1 MRNLLVSLI
10 TFGLLVAPAVAQEPQ
25 TDRSPAALTGRDDR
39 VLTVYEQQAFSG
51 AAYSFTQ
58 TTSNISSMQRFAS
71 LRTTGG
77 PWQVCDKHGFKGD
90 CRVLEGRYRTL
101 SQVGLREIR
110 SARPVSEVPQG

>member
-1 MRNLLVSLI
+1 MQQFVASLI
-10 TFGLLVAPAVAQEPQ
+10 ALGLLVAPAVAQEPL

-39 VLTVYEQQAFSG
+39 VLTFYTQQAFSG

-58 TTSNISSMQRFAS
+58 TTGNISSMQRIDS

-77 PWQVCDKHGFKGD
+77 PWQVCDKHRFKGD
-90 CRVLEGRYRTL
+90 CRVVEGRYRTL

-110 SARPVSEVPQG
+110 SVRPVSDIPQG